1 MWLPGWRAREWLTV
15 DEDSATETAVEG
27 GGEFEE
33 DVVEELG
40 LDTSAGLTP
49 FLVMLRAVGLP
60 TVIEPDRL
68 SGDGLLL
75 VLPIPGIWN
84 RMGGAKC
91 FCSI

>member
-15 DEDSATETAVEG
+15 DSDSVTETAVEG
-27 GGEFEE
+27 RGVFEE
-33 DVVEELG
+33 DVVEELK
-40 LDTSAGLTP
+40 LDTSAGLAP

-68 SGDGLLL
+68 SGDGLVL
-75 VLPIPGIWN
+75 VLPMPGIWN
-84 RMGGAKC
+84 RKGEAKC